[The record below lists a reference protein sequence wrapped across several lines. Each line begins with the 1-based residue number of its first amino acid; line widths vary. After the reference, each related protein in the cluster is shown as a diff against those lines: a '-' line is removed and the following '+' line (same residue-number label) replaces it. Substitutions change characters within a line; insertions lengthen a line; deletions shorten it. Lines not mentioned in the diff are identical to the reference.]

1 MIIIISGFAGSGK
14 STLAEKLA
22 SHFKLKCVHASGI
35 LKQLREKSIDDIRAE
50 KAEKGTGF
58 WEGAG
63 GEGMMKARQ
72 ENGGMDRQLDKKLLE
87 IIEAGNVVLD
97 SKTMGYLSGK
107 GIKVWLDASLET
119 RAKRVAE
126 RDGLDAKAVKEKLA
140 KRDETDIAIYRKLY
154 GFTLGEGVKERFD
167 IVIDT
172 HSFGIDKTFETAAAK
187 IGKLEK
193 QKSKKGG
200 KKQSAK

>member
-22 SHFKLKCVHASGI
+22 EHFNLKCVHASGI
-35 LKQLREKSIDDIRAE
+35 LKQLKEKNIDDVNTE
-50 KAEKGTGF
+50 KAEKGMGF
-58 WEGAG
+58 WEGKG
-63 GEGMMKARQ
+63 GEAMMKARA
-72 ENGGMDRQLDKKLLE
+72 ESGDMDLTLDKKLLE

-97 SKTMGYLSGK
+97 SKTMGYLSKK

-126 RDGLDAKAVKEKLA
+126 RDNLDAKSVKEKLA
-140 KRDETDIAIYRKLY
+140 RRDETDKAIYKKLY
-154 GFTLGEGVKERFD
+154 GFDLGGGVKERFD
-167 IVIDT
+167 VVIDT
-172 HSFGIDKTFETAAAK
+172 HTFGIEETFKAATRG
-187 IGKLEK
+187 IEKLEG
-193 QKSKKGG
+193 KKGG